1 MSPTMSARSAD
12 THSPVPQA
20 QSQQPRRHIGKAC
33 EGCRQQKI
41 KCNGELPCE
50 RCARLS
56 LTCTVRSV
64 ARQRRRQTSHK
75 APEHDADVVQKAL
88 RPVRITNEATGRT
101 AIYGPTSTVALLQLI
116 ADLAKNERAI
126 SIRTPQIPLP
136 TLQVAAGS
144 GTDLLISAGPAP
156 GVHSRFTFEPY
167 TLNTPPNP
175 SLELSLSP
183 PLCLNTIPN
192 QILETFMKLYVGTAW
207 SICPIQ
213 TPAHLGAL
221 FASCCTAFSQNVPP
235 PVLYPIILYQL
246 AMGSMFTNQGQ
257 LADMLT
263 QESDMFIAAGA
274 QLPQALELQ
283 LNILMMQYYSE
294 CGEFEKSYTILG
306 TIASKV
312 YAAGFHLQPRSPD
325 IEKLIRIL
333 LAGER
338 YIHPHPSFLLFY
350 PMANN
355 SHYSFAC
362 IALGRPPLLGTNI
375 HIEPEDQSAD
385 QKFFAGIFG
394 ILCSSLKIQQNPIN
408 GLDELW
414 ESIWAVQARLTAFW
428 EENEPLLRFPH
439 TDPHRP
445 WGPGETVA
453 LNALLYDYAI
463 LTNLRPILLYIG
475 HKHSRSQTGRSASP
489 SPGPGPVTS
498 ASTSTAP
505 STALTTRPRP
515 HPLTSAKANPEITRA
530 CEYILVSAK
539 KMVATISDVQ
549 RSGSL
554 AKDLPMN
561 SFFCESAVTALVAY
575 GVWYDNPGAVW
586 DSIDLGVRCLET
598 LQYQRA
604 AVKRLANVRRAIE
617 TSGLRR

>member
-1 MSPTMSARSAD
+1 MSARSAD
-12 THSPVPQA
+12 IDSSVSQA
-20 QSQQPRRHIGKAC
+20 QAQAQQPRRHIGKAC
-33 EGCRQQKI
+33 EGCRHQKI

-56 LTCTVRSV
+56 LLCTVRSV
-64 ARQRRRQTSHK
+64 ARQRRRQTTHK
-75 APEHDADVVQKAL
+75 TPEPDADVVQKAL
-88 RPVRITNEATGRT
+88 RPIRVTNETTGRT

-116 ADLAKNERAI
+116 ADLAKNERSI

-136 TLQVAAGS
+136 TLQVAGGS
-144 GTDLLISAGPAP
+144 GADLLISAGPAP
-156 GVHSRFTFEPY
+156 GVHSRYTFEPY
-167 TLNTPPNP
+167 NLLTPNP
-175 SLELSLSP
+175 SLELSLAP
-183 PLCLNTIPN
+183 PLCLNSIPN
-192 QILETFMKLYVGTAW
+192 QLLETFMKLYVGTAW

-246 AMGSMFTNQGQ
+246 AMGSMFTSQGQ
-257 LADMLT
+257 IADMLT

-283 LNILMMQYYSE
+283 LNVLMMQYYSE
-294 CGEFEKSYTILG
+294 RGEFEKSYTILG

-312 YAAGFHLQPRSPD
+312 YAAGFHLEPRSPD
-325 IEKLIRIL
+325 VEKLIRIL
-333 LAGER
+333 LAGE
-338 YIHPHPSFLLFY
+338 
-350 PMANN
+350 
-355 SHYSFAC
+355 SFAC
-362 IALGRPPLLGTNI
+362 IALGRPPLLGPNI
-375 HIEPEDQSAD
+375 NIEPEDQSAD

-414 ESIWAVQARLTAFW
+414 DSLWAVQARLTAFW

-445 WGPGETVA
+445 WGVGETVA
-453 LNALLYDYAI
+453 LNATLYDYAI
-463 LTNLRPILLYIG
+463 LTNLKPILLYIG
-475 HKHSRSQTGRSASP
+475 HKHSRSQTGKSASP
-489 SPGPGPVTS
+489 SPGLGPIPGPTATSVTAS
-498 ASTSTAP
+498 STST
-505 STALTTRPRP
+505 STALTTRPHP
-515 HPLTSAKANPEITRA
+515 HHLTTTKSNPEITRA

-539 KMVATISDVQ
+539 KMIATISDVQ

-586 DSIDLGVRCLET
+586 ESIDLGVRCLET

-617 TSGLRR
+617 NSGLRR